1 MNWSH
6 IYKSEV
12 SPVLENF
19 ASGPPLW
26 VYGIIGV
33 LVLAATA
40 LIVWAPMKFKLGG
53 IVLLFFCG
61 FIGFMVFKSSRV
73 KPGQPATFQTGRVLD
88 LIEKKQVVKKTT
100 GIMEPEIS
108 YRILFVAEETG
119 AFDHSGLL
127 DTEQIPGDSQ
137 YETEMLVS
145 ESIYR
150 GVRKGQQV
158 TGIILPT
165 ANNAFHFLILEG
177 GSVIK

>member
-61 FIGFMVFKSSRV
+61 FLGFMVLDVSARHGHRRLAISSSV
-73 KPGQPATFQTGRVLD
+73 DWHLGQHGRN
-88 LIEKKQVVKKTT
+88 
-100 GIMEPEIS
+100 
-108 YRILFVAEETG
+108 
-119 AFDHSGLL
+119 HSCRFA
-127 DTEQIPGDSQ
+127 P
-137 YETEMLVS
+137 
-145 ESIYR
+145 R
-150 GVRKGQQV
+150 
-158 TGIILPT
+158 
-165 ANNAFHFLILEG
+165 
-177 GSVIK
+177 